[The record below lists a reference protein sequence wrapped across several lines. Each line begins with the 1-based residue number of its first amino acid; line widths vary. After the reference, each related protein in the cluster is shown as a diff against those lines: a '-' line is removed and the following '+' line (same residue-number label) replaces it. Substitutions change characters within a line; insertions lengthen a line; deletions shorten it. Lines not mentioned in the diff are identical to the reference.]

1 MKNSGNSKIKAYQLI
16 FSPQLAVF
24 LLHSGYTIVDLKP
37 KHNAENETVFVFKNE
52 AGLQEQ
58 ILLWVNEEK

>member
-1 MKNSGNSKIKAYQLI
+1 MKNNDNNKIKAYQLI

-37 KHNAENETVFVFKNE
+37 KHNAEKETVFVFRNE
-52 AGLQEQ
+52 IGLQEQ
-58 ILLWVNEEK
+58 ILL